1 MPLLSGQVMLSDRKS
16 EVERPRLRTRGRSG
30 REVEMDADEVEPVA
44 SESAA
49 LWCSPSVLG
58 V

>member
-1 MPLLSGQVMLSDRKS
+1 MLSDRKS

-30 REVEMDADEVEPVA
+30 REVEVDADEVEPVA